1 MSKIIAIAN
10 QKGGV
15 GKTTTAIN
23 LGAGLTVLCKSVLII
38 DLDPQANATSG
49 LGFDKNTITKG
60 IYEIMLDEENISNVI
75 LNTDI
80 EWLDI
85 IPATINLIGAEIELV
100 NMLSRETKLKNAIYQ
115 LKEIYDYIFID
126 CPPSLGLLTV
136 NALTCADTVLIPIQC
151 EYFAME
157 GLTQLLKTI
166 QLVRQQLNQN
176 LELEGI
182 LLTMYNSRINLSTQV
197 LNEVKKF
204 FGNKVY
210 NTIIPR
216 NVRLA
221 EAPSYGKSIL
231 EYAKSSKGA
240 KEYFNLAEEFLGL
253 QTY

>member
-182 LLTMYNSRINLSTQV
+182 LLTMYNSRINLSIQV
-197 LNEVKKF
+197 VNEVKKF